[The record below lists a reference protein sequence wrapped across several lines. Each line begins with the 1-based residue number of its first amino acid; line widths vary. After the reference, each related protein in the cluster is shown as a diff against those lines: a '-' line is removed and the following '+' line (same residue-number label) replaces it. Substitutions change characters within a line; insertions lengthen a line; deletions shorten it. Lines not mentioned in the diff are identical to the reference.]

1 MTNAI
6 LVKPKYLLLWEKQ
19 GTLFNI
25 ERSILEYLIL
35 AVNRLWISINIIM
48 SIDASDFDVIFRAG
62 VHVGGRGV
70 GGTAIILHKWVFD
83 FHRLLANW
91 EILAIFIFSSPDKWS
106 TISL

>member
-35 AVNRLWISINIIM
+35 AVNRLWISINII
-48 SIDASDFDVIFRAG
+48 DVIFWAG